1 MVDVTPQSQDKPL
14 LADDGF
20 MSLRNL
26 HKGYNVTGARIEIL
40 RGVDFDILAGETLAV
55 VGASGIGKSTLL
67 HILGTLDRPDK
78 GKLLVQGEDVFAY
91 DDRKLARFRNRSV
104 GFVFQFHH
112 LLPEFTALENT
123 MMPALINGIPKSEGR
138 KAAKKILVRVGL
150 KQRLHHRVTK
160 LSGGEQQRV
169 ALARALV
176 LNPRI
181 LLADEPTG
189 NLDIANSEQIH
200 DLLMELNRELQ
211 MTMVVVTHNLDLAS
225 LMSRQVTIVEGRL
238 VDMDRLDRFGR
249 KTKHPDC

>member
-1 MVDVTPQSQDKPL
+1 MVDVTPQSQEGLPV
-14 LADDGF
+14 ATDGF
-20 MSLRNL
+20 ISLRDL

-40 RGVDFDILAGETLAV
+40 RGVNFDILAGETLAV

-67 HILGTLDRPDK
+67 HILGTLDRPDS
-78 GKLLVQGEDVFAY
+78 GKLLVQGEDIFTY

-123 MMPALINGIPKSEGR
+123 MMPALINGMPRASAR
-138 KAAKKILVRVGL
+138 KDAERILVRVGL
-150 KQRLHHRVTK
+150 KERLVHRVTK

-189 NLDIANSEQIH
+189 NLDIDNSGQIH
-200 DLLMELNRELQ
+200 DLLMELNRELN
-211 MTMVVVTHNLDLAS
+211 MTMVVVTHNLELAS
-225 LMSRQVTIVEGRL
+225 LMARQVTIVEGRL
-238 VDMDRLDRFGR
+238 VDMERFDRFGSSA
-249 KTKHPDC
+249 KHPDR